1 MSHVLSYKRAIYQD
15 RLGTNIRKQ
24 LEIGAFSAGVTR
36 LNSAHGVPHC
46 DGSSTPAGAAVC
58 SATEGASFSAYRVH
72 TEDTLVIAQGAGI
85 AWRNGD
91 QPGCADGGGIQFGG
105 QPVNVSS
112 IVFYYEY

>member
-1 MSHVLSYKRAIYQD
+1 MEK
-15 RLGTNIRKQ
+15 
-24 LEIGAFSAGVTR
+24 EAFSAGVTR
-36 LNSAHGVPHC
+36 LNSTHGVPRC

-72 TEDTLVIAQGAGI
+72 TEDTLVIAQGAGM

-91 QPGCADGGGIQFGG
+91 QPGCADGGQFGG

-112 IVFYYEY
+112 IVLYYEY